1 MDYDYIVVGGGSSGC
16 VTAGRLVR
24 DHGARVLLLEAGKRD
39 RHPLFK
45 MPAGFIKL
53 LNGSPAL
60 TFHQTIPQPQLDG
73 RTHELPQGHVLGGG
87 STINGMVYMR
97 GRPADYDEWD
107 QAVGGAGWRLDDLL
121 PHFNRQEGNQRLSD
135 GWHGTEGP
143 LKVSDHG
150 HTCDLS
156 HAFVETLQAMG
167 VDLNPDFNG
176 ATQAG
181 VGFMQLTTHNG
192 RRCSATTAFLK
203 PLRGDPKL
211 TVMTECTVTRV
222 RLEGRRAVGVDYLR
236 NGRVETAQAANEIIL
251 TAGALIT
258 PKLLM
263 VSGIGPAAQLRA
275 HGLEVHVDLPGVG
288 ENLQDHHEVPVI
300 AATKGAYGYF
310 GEDVGWRM
318 VRNGLRYLLFR
329 SGPVSSNGVES
340 CAFVNPTEPAGDP
353 YIKLYCVPTVYL
365 DRTIGDVESTH
376 GVTLNSCLVRPKSRG
391 TLRLRSSDPL
401 DPPLI
406 NPNFLSHPDDLARE
420 IDGLRY
426 ARQVLAA
433 DPLKSM
439 IETELFPGPDISS
452 TDDLAAHCRRT
463 VKTNWH
469 PVGTC
474 RMGRD
479 DDPLAVLT
487 PELKVRGVE
496 GLRVFDASLMPNII
510 CGNTNAPVMAVADR
524 AVDIMMK
531 A

>member
-1 MDYDYIVVGGGSSGC
+1 M
-16 VTAGRLVR
+16 
-24 DHGARVLLLEAGKRD
+24 LLEAGKWD
-39 RHPLFK
+39 RHPLFS

-53 LNGSPAL
+53 LKGSTAL
-60 TFHQTIPQPQLDG
+60 TFHKTVPQPQLDG

-97 GRPADYDEWD
+97 GRPADYEEWD
-107 QAVGGAGWRLDDLL
+107 QAVGGAGGWRYDDLL
-121 PHFNRQEGNQRLSD
+121 PHFKRQEGNQRLSD
-135 GWHGTEGP
+135 EWHGTEGP
-143 LKVSDHG
+143 LKVSDHD
-150 HTCDLS
+150 HVCEMS
-156 HAFVETLQAMG
+156 RAYVVTLQNMG
-167 VDLNPDFNG
+167 VSVNTDFNG

-181 VGFMQLTTHNG
+181 VGFMQLTTFKG
-192 RRCSATTAFLK
+192 RRCSAATAFLK
-203 PLRGDPKL
+203 PLLGNPNL
-211 TVMTECTVTRV
+211 TVLTECTATKV
-222 RLEGRRAVGVDYLR
+222 RLDGRRVVGVDYLHK
-236 NGRVETAQAANEIIL
+236 GRVETAQAANAVIL
-251 TAGALIT
+251 TTGALIT

-263 VSGIGPAAQLRA
+263 LSGIGPADQLRE
-275 HGLEVHVDLPGVG
+275 HGLEVRVDLPGVG

-300 AATKGAYGYF
+300 AATNAAYGYF

-340 CAFVNPTEPAGDP
+340 CAFVNPMDPAGDP

-365 DRTIGDVESTH
+365 DRTIGDVPATH

-391 TLRLRSSDPL
+391 TLRLRSGDPL

-406 NPNFLSHPDDLARE
+406 SPNFLSHPDDLAQE

-426 ARQVLAA
+426 ARQVLSA
-433 DPLKSM
+433 DPLRSM
-439 IETELFPGPDISS
+439 IKCELFPGPDVSS
-452 TDDLAAHCRRT
+452 KEDLATHCRRT

-479 DDPLAVLT
+479 DDPMAVLT
-487 PELKVRGVE
+487 PELQVRGVE
-496 GLRVFDASLMPNII
+496 GLRVFDASMMPNII

-524 AVDIMMK
+524 AVTIMMEE
-531 A
+531 